1 MKRRQL
7 LTRISAALVC
17 RQFPAWAVDTSMP
30 AEPVGV
36 KAHLDLAKATKIR
49 AQFLANQAQQ
59 ANDEGLGGEELD
71 LSAYSSASLA
81 ALACLR
87 PLNGSFATLG
97 FETITPEMARVL
109 SDWKTYFLCFG
120 RLQNL
125 EQEAACYL
133 GNAENAHGLDFAW
146 PMALTAATAKAVAG
160 NGAPLHLALQA
171 APDLPC
177 AKALAA
183 HTHELYLT
191 WPDGNIEPSV
201 ARALSL
207 HAGYLLQLTMSNR
220 PLQALL

>member
-7 LTRISAALVC
+7 FTRISAAIVC
-17 RQFPAWAVDTSMP
+17 SPYPAWAFGTLTPLV
-30 AEPVGV
+30 PVGV
-36 KAHLDLAKATKIR
+36 REHLDLAKAAKIR
-49 AQFLANQAQQ
+49 VQFLANQAQQ
-59 ANDEGLGGEELD
+59 ESDDGLGESLD

-81 ALACLR
+81 ALTCLI
-87 PLNGSFATLG
+87 PLNSAFANLG
-97 FETITPEMARVL
+97 FEVITTEMARVM

-120 RLQNL
+120 SLKKL
-125 EQEAACYL
+125 EPEAAHYL

-146 PMALTAATAKAVAG
+146 SMALTAATAKAVAG

-201 ARALSL
+201 AKALSL
-207 HAGYLLQLTMSNR
+207 HAGYLLHLTMSNR
-220 PLQALL
+220 PLQVLL